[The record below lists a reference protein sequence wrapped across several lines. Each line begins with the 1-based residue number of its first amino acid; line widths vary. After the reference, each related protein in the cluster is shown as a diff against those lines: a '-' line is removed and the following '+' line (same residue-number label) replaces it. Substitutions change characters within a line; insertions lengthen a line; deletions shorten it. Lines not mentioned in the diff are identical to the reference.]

1 MINTLNESSLHRAL
15 KTIYSLDN
23 NSKTEEQVSQWICD
37 IVQNENVIIEIQT
50 ANVSSLKNK
59 IKCLLEMGKTV
70 KIVHP
75 VVISKT
81 IKTSDIYGTIISTR
95 KSPKKESIYSI
106 FRQLTGITEFLL
118 HENFI
123 LEIPQISIIEHRL
136 KTSQAQQSKNKKR
149 RFLKD
154 WQKTDK
160 ELKEIFTISTFSK
173 KEDYLNLLP
182 QYKEQNKELCNN
194 FTAKQT
200 ASLLKQKINAAAA
213 TNTHCMLWVLKKAR
227 MIQETHKIKNEK
239 HYKISE

>member
-118 HENFI
+118 HENSM
-123 LEIPQISIIEHRL
+123 LEIPQITII
-136 KTSQAQQSKNKKR
+136 
-149 RFLKD
+149 
-154 WQKTDK
+154 
-160 ELKEIFTISTFSK
+160 
-173 KEDYLNLLP
+173 
-182 QYKEQNKELCNN
+182 
-194 FTAKQT
+194 
-200 ASLLKQKINAAAA
+200 
-213 TNTHCMLWVLKKAR
+213 
-227 MIQETHKIKNEK
+227 
-239 HYKISE
+239 

>member
-200 ASLLKQKINAAAA
+200 ASLLKQKINAATA
-213 TNTHCMLWVLKKAR
+213 TNTHCMLWVLKKAG
-227 MIQETHKIKNEK
+227 MIQETLKIKNEK

>member
-59 IKCLLEMGKTV
+59 IKCLLKMGKTV

-213 TNTHCMLWVLKKAR
+213 TNTHYMLWVLKKAG
-227 MIQETHKIKNEK
+227 MIQETLKIKNEK

>member
-59 IKCLLEMGKTV
+59 IKSLLKMGKTV

-213 TNTHCMLWVLKKAR
+213 KNTHCMLWVLKKAG
-227 MIQETHKIKNEK
+227 MIQETLKIKNEK

>member
-1 MINTLNESSLHRAL
+1 MINTLNESSLHKAL
-15 KTIYSLDN
+15 KTIYSLN
-23 NSKTEEQVSQWICD
+23 GNSKTEEPVSQWICD
-37 IVQNENVIIEIQT
+37 VVQNKNLIIEIQT
-50 ANVSSLKNK
+50 ANVSKLKNK
-59 IKCLLEMGKTV
+59 IKGLLELGKTV

-123 LEIPQISIIEHRL
+123 LEVPQISITEHRL
-136 KTSQAQQSKNKKR
+136 KTPQPQQSKNKRR

-160 ELKEIFTISTFSK
+160 ELAEIFATYVFSK

-182 QYKEQNKELCNN
+182 QYSENNKELCNN
-194 FTAKQT
+194 FTAKQIST
-200 ASLLKQKINAAAA
+200 MLKQKINAAAA
-213 TNTHCMLWVLKKAR
+213 ADTHFMLWVLKKAG
-227 MIQETHKIKNEK
+227 MIQETFKIKNEK
-239 HYKISE
+239 HYKINE

>member
-59 IKCLLEMGKTV
+59 IKCLLKMGKTV

-213 TNTHCMLWVLKKAR
+213 TNTHCMLWVLKKAG
-227 MIQETHKIKNEK
+227 MIQETLKIKNEK